1 MVLADRDVVC
11 FCFNRSIADELKTG
25 KPVQAESFSS
35 VTIFFSDIVGFT
47 KVASESTPFQV
58 KLNR

>member
-1 MVLADRDVVC
+1 MDVVC